1 MLLMLM
7 VMLMLMVVVRD
18 RIIACAAMRGIILL
32 MMVAEI
38 GPSAILHLMMLLLL
52 LRINLLL
59 TDSWCAWR
67 SPSLL
72 LALRGLVVL
81 LLSRGRPCLLSE
93 ERAAVPLL
101 VLVLDSHFTH
111 LVVVLRLL
119 LLLLVM
125 WLDHH

>member
-1 MLLMLM
+1 M

-38 GPSAILHLMMLLLL
+38 GPSAILHLLMLLLL

-72 LALRGLVVL
+72 LAL
-81 LLSRGRPCLLSE
+81 
-93 ERAAVPLL
+93 
-101 VLVLDSHFTH
+101 
-111 LVVVLRLL
+111 
-119 LLLLVM
+119 
-125 WLDHH
+125 